1 MRKIEIRKLSK
12 RYDVRKLNS
21 DDVQMIYSFCKRNT
35 QYYKYCGKEP
45 TIELIEKDLEIT
57 PPGIP
62 IEQKY
67 YIGFFDND
75 KLVAVM
81 DLEDGYPDEDYAYIG
96 FFMMN
101 HEKQGNGIGTQIIT
115 EVFKY
120 LKELGFQKCMLGID
134 KDNPQSNHFW
144 RKNGFE
150 VIREVVQEEGT
161 ILVAEKEL

>member
-1 MRKIEIRKLSK
+1 MKRIEIKKLSEKYDIRKL
-12 RYDVRKLNS
+12 NF
-21 DDVQMIYSFCKRNT
+21 DDVEMIYTFCKSNT
-35 QYYKYCGKEP
+35 QYYEYCGKELS
-45 TIELIEKDLEIT
+45 IELIERDLRIT

-62 IEQKY
+62 LEQKY
-67 YIGFFDND
+67 YVGFFEKG

-101 HEKQGNGIGTQIIT
+101 HEVQGNGIGTQIIT
-115 EVFKY
+115 EVFKH
-120 LKELGFQKCMLGID
+120 LKELGFQKSMLGID

-161 ILVAEKEL
+161 ILVAEKLL

>member
-1 MRKIEIRKLSK
+1 MREINIRKLSK

-21 DDVQMIYSFCKRNT
+21 DDVQMIYTFCKRNI
-35 QYYKYCGKEP
+35 QYYEYCGKELS
-45 TIELIEKDLEIT
+45 IELIEKDLEIT